1 MSNSYTWI
9 ICFNSCGSDS
19 ITYADGRKSIDA
31 VHDAAIDHYNKMKK
45 FKGSFSHQYGIGKG
59 VNGSRVTPS
68 QVNEK
73 QFTIAEY

>member
-1 MSNSYTWI
+1 MSNSYI

-19 ITYADGRKSIDA
+19 ITYVDGRKSIDA
-31 VHDAAIDHYNKMKK
+31 VHDAAIDHYNAMKK
-45 FKGSFSHQYGIGKG
+45 LKGSFSHQYGIGKG
-59 VNGSRVTPS
+59 VKPS

>member
-1 MSNSYTWI
+1 MSNSNTWT
-9 ICFNSCGSDS
+9 ICFNECGSDS
-19 ITYADGRKSIDA
+19 ITYVDGRKSIDA
-31 VHDAAIDHYNKMKK
+31 VHDAAMKHYNAMKK
-45 FKGSFSHQYGIGKG
+45 LKGSFSHQYGIGKG

>member
-1 MSNSYTWI
+1 MSNSYI
-9 ICFNSCGSDS
+9 ICFNECGSDS
-19 ITYADGRKSIDA
+19 VTLVDGRKSIHSA
-31 VHDAAIDHYNKMKK
+31 HEAAINHYNKMKK

-59 VNGSRVTPS
+59 VKPS